1 LQNFS
6 LKNLNVGE
14 IIIIIII
21 IIIINRDTQ
30 IAYEDVEWI
39 HLVQD

>member
-6 LKNLNVGE
+6 LKNLNEDE

-21 IIIINRDTQ
+21 IKNRDTK
-30 IAYEDVEWI
+30 IEYEDVDWI
-39 HLVQD
+39 NLVQD